1 MGVHTEK
8 HRSYWIL
15 VTPGLLIY
23 AMVIIFP
30 IVVSLFLGFTK
41 WSGFGAPVFV
51 GLENYITMFKDPYFQ
66 FDLRNNL
73 LIVLVS
79 VLGQIPLGFVLAYIL
94 YRKMVRGGNFF
105 EAMIFLPITISAVVV
120 AIMWNR
126 IFFGNSGLF
135 TSIMRAVTGDQRW
148 IMSISE
154 SKSGAMIPIL
164 FVILWMYTGI
174 YMIIYLANLQKISP
188 NVLEAAVIDGAS
200 ESQILFRIILPA
212 MINILFTTAIFAISG
227 SLKSFDLVFAMTG
240 GGPARYTEVVAIY
253 MYLNTFKYYK
263 YGFGSAVSIMIVI
276 LSVGIITILQRI
288 TARFERR
295 YE

>member
-1 MGVHTEK
+1 MGVHAEK
-8 HRSYWIL
+8 RRSYWIL

-23 AMVIIFP
+23 ALVIIFP
-30 IVVSLFLGFTK
+30 ILVSLFLGFTK
-41 WSGFGAPVFV
+41 WNGFGVPVFV
-51 GLENYITMFKDPYFQ
+51 GLENYVTMLKDPYFQ

-79 VLGQIPLGFVLAYIL
+79 VFGQIPLGFVLAYIL

-135 TSIMRAVTGDQRW
+135 TSIMRMITGDQRW

-154 SKSGAMIPIL
+154 SKSGAMVPIL

-188 NVLEAAVIDGAS
+188 NILEAAVIDGAS

-263 YGFGSAVSIMIVI
+263 YGFGSAVSIMIVV
-276 LSVGIITILQRI
+276 LSVGIISILQRI
-288 TARFERR
+288 TSRFERR

>member
-8 HRSYWIL
+8 RRSYWIL

-23 AMVIIFP
+23 ALVIIFQ
-30 IVVSLFLGFTK
+30 IMVSLFLGFTK
-41 WSGFGAPVFV
+41 WNGFGAPVFV
-51 GLENYITMFKDPYFQ
+51 GLENYVTMLKDPYFQ

-79 VLGQIPLGFVLAYIL
+79 VFGQIPLGFVLAYIL

-135 TSIMRAVTGDQRW
+135 TSIMRLVTGDQRW

-154 SKSGAMIPIL
+154 SKSGAMVPIL

-188 NVLEAAVIDGAS
+188 NILEAAVIDGAS
-200 ESQILFRIILPA
+200 EAQILFRIILPA

-263 YGFGSAVSIMIVI
+263 YGFGSAVSIMIVV
-276 LSVGIITILQRI
+276 LSVGIISVLQRI
-288 TARFERR
+288 TSRFERR